1 MIEILRLNHR
11 ILRDK
16 RVSSHVALTSRAFGA
31 SKIWYSGQHDS
42 SLEESIYK
50 IVSKFGGPFDIEYLK
65 DPIKLI
71 KDKKK
76 EGYLIV
82 HLTVY
87 GKDFKTFKI
96 KNENLLI
103 IVGGEKVEPE
113 FYELA
118 NSNLSVSNQPI
129 SEISALGIFL
139 YEFFGYKDF
148 KDAKVKVIGQERG
161 KLVKASIN

>member
-42 SLEESIYK
+42 NLEESIHK

-76 EGYLIV
+76 ECYLIV

-87 GKDFKTFKI
+87 GKDFKTFKV
-96 KNENLLI
+96 KNENVLI

-118 NSNLSVSNQPI
+118 SYNLSVSNQPI
-129 SEISALGIFL
+129 SEISALGIL
-139 YEFFGYKDF
+139 VYEFFGYKDF

-161 KLVKASIN
+161 KLLKQL